1 VAVDMRRVSALPYW
15 FNYTI

>member
-1 VAVDMRRVSALPYW
+1 MRRVSALPYW